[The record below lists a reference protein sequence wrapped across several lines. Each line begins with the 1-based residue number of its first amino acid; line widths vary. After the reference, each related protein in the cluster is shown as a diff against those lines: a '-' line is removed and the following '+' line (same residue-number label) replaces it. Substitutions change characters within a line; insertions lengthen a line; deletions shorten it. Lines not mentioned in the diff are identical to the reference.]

1 MAVVKVKRT
10 RKRTPVRKPG
20 GKVRVKKVRR
30 DTLKNKASNNIR
42 ISVQPGVVTAG
53 GSSSSALAG
62 GSSGFSYPQTA
73 GVVDNTTGNELKQLR
88 QDVAL
93 NFQSLLGDLANTR
106 ELDRE
111 FRRAVGHVE
120 AQPTARTVLTRETG
134 VQGDVVVPMDVAA
147 ADMLQPNAI
156 ADPMNQGPVDG
167 AAVAPVAAV
176 GIGGGG
182 GEPLVQPP
190 LPPGERMQVVGRR
203 EAAREDRNRAQRLA
217 AEAAAAAVRAN
228 GLQPAPFG
236 PPAQGLEG
244 RVGDNMQGMGGVI
257 NNTRLPKRRPG
268 DPPGPL
274 GQGNELVLNQR
285 AEAERGYVDRI
296 TNRQDFP
303 LYRNTVAGGGVALP
317 IYEGQARSD
326 RRPKSMRFNPVGQ
339 DPVLDALPPQQQEE
353 LLQLQYEQDG
363 NDGL

>member
-1 MAVVKVKRT
+1 MAVVKVTRT
-10 RKRTPVRKPG
+10 RKKAPVRKPG
-20 GKVRVKKVRR
+20 GKVRVKKVRK

-42 ISVQPGVVTAG
+42 ISVQPGVVAAG
-53 GSSSSALAG
+53 GSSSSASAG

-73 GVVDNTTGNELKQLR
+73 GVVDNTAGNELKQLR
-88 QDVAL
+88 QDIAL

-111 FRRAVGHVE
+111 FRQAVGHVE
-120 AQPTARTVLTRETG
+120 AQPTARTVITREAG
-134 VQGDVVVPMDVAA
+134 VRGDVVVPMDTGAA
-147 ADMLQPNAI
+147 EMLQPNGM
-156 ADPMNQGPVDG
+156 ADPINQGPVDAG
-167 AAVAPVAAV
+167 NVAAPAAAVAVANR
-176 GIGGGG
+176 
-182 GEPLVQPP
+182 EPLVDAPQPD
-190 LPPGERMQVVGRR
+190 RMEVVDRQQ
-203 EAAREDRNRAQRLA
+203 AREERAREQRAA

-228 GLQPAPFG
+228 GLQPAPFA

-244 RVGDNMQGMGGVI
+244 RVGGNMQGMGGVI

-268 DPPGPL
+268 DLPPPP

-285 AEAERGYVDRI
+285 AAAERGYVDRI

-363 NDGL
+363 NGGL

>member
-10 RKRTPVRKPG
+10 RKKVVKRVG
-20 GKVRVKKVRR
+20 GKVKVKVRR
-30 DTLKNKASNNIR
+30 DTLKNRATNNVR
-42 ISVQPGVVTAG
+42 ITLQPGVVTAG
-53 GSSSSALAG
+53 GSSSSSASAG
-62 GSSGFSYPQTA
+62 GSSGFNYPQTA
-73 GVVDNTTGNELKQLR
+73 GVVDNTTGNELRQLR

-93 NFQSLLGDLANTR
+93 NFQSLLGDLVNTR

-111 FRRAVGHVE
+111 FRQAVGHVE
-120 AQPTARTVLTRETG
+120 AQPTARTVLTREAG

-147 ADMLQPNAI
+147 ADMLQPNAM

-167 AAVAPVAAV
+167 AALPVAAA
-176 GIGGGG
+176 GIGGAG

-190 LPPGERMQVVGRR
+190 LPQGERMQVVGRR
-203 EAAREDRNRAQRLA
+203 EAAREDRNRAQRQA

-228 GLQPAPFG
+228 GLQPAPFA

-244 RVGDNMQGMGGVI
+244 RMGDNMQGMGGVI

-268 DPPGPL
+268 DPPGPP

-303 LYRNTVAGGGVALP
+303 LYRNLAAGGNVALP

-326 RRPKSMRFNPVGQ
+326 RRPKSTRFNPVGQ

-353 LLQLQYEQDG
+353 LLQLQYEQNGD
-363 NDGL
+363 DGL

>member
-10 RKRTPVRKPG
+10 RKKVVKRVG
-20 GKVRVKKVRR
+20 GKVRVKVRR

-42 ISVQPGVVTAG
+42 ITLQPGVVAAG
-53 GSSSSALAG
+53 GSSSSASAG

-111 FRRAVGHVE
+111 FRQAVGHVE
-120 AQPTARTVLTRETG
+120 AQPTARTVLTREAG
-134 VQGDVVVPMDVAA
+134 VQGDVVVPMDTGAA
-147 ADMLQPNAI
+147 EMLQPNAM

-167 AAVAPVAAV
+167 GAVAPVAAV

-190 LPPGERMQVVGRR
+190 LPQGERMQVVGRR
-203 EAAREDRNRAQRLA
+203 EAAREDRNRAQRQA

-244 RVGDNMQGMGGVI
+244 RVGNMQGMGGVI
-257 NNTRLPKRRPG
+257 ANTRLPKRRPG
-268 DPPGPL
+268 DPPGPP

-317 IYEGQARSD
+317 IYDGQARSD

-339 DPVLDALPPQQQEE
+339 DPVLDALPPQQPEE

>member
-10 RKRTPVRKPG
+10 RKKVVKRVG
-20 GKVRVKKVRR
+20 GKVRVKVRR
-30 DTLKNKASNNIR
+30 DTLKNRASNNIR
-42 ISVQPGVVTAG
+42 ITLQPGVVAAG
-53 GSSSSALAG
+53 GSSSSSASAR
-62 GSSGFSYPQTA
+62 GSSGFNYPQTA

-120 AQPTARTVLTRETG
+120 AQPTARTVLTREAG

-147 ADMLQPNAI
+147 AEMLQPNAM

-167 AAVAPVAAV
+167 AALPVAAV
-176 GIGGGG
+176 GIGGAG

-190 LPPGERMQVVGRR
+190 LPLGERMQVVGRR

-228 GLQPAPFG
+228 GLQPAPFA

-244 RVGDNMQGMGGVI
+244 RGGDMQGMGGVI
-257 NNTRLPKRRPG
+257 SNTRLPKRRPG
-268 DPPGPL
+268 DLPPPP

>member
-10 RKRTPVRKPG
+10 RKKVVKRVG
-20 GKVRVKKVRR
+20 GRVKVKVRR

-42 ISVQPGVVTAG
+42 ITLQPGVVAA
-53 GSSSSALAG
+53 GSSSSSASTG
-62 GSSGFSYPQTA
+62 GSSGFNYPQTA

-111 FRRAVGHVE
+111 FRQAVGHVE
-120 AQPTARTVLTRETG
+120 AQPTARTVLTREAG
-134 VQGDVVVPMDVAA
+134 VQGDVVVPMDTGAA
-147 ADMLQPNAI
+147 EMLQPNAM
-156 ADPMNQGPVDG
+156 ADPMNQGPVDAG
-167 AAVAPVAAV
+167 NVAAPAAATAVANR
-176 GIGGGG
+176 
-182 GEPLVQPP
+182 EPLVDAPQPD
-190 LPPGERMQVVGRR
+190 RMEVVDRQQ
-203 EAAREDRNRAQRLA
+203 AAREERAREQRLA
-217 AEAAAAAVRAN
+217 AEAAAAAVR
-228 GLQPAPFG
+228 PAPG

-244 RVGDNMQGMGGVI
+244 RVAENMQGMAGVI

-268 DPPGPL
+268 DMPPPP

-326 RRPKSMRFNPVGQ
+326 RRPKSVRFNPVGQ
-339 DPVLDALPPQQQEE
+339 DPVLDGPQAMLALPDAQMQ
-353 LLQLQYEQDG
+353 QLQYEQDG
-363 NDGL
+363 DNDL